1 MRWVICA
8 AVTLAFAPSAFAG
21 DFSILRGSEP
31 TYHWGGVYGGVQGGY
46 TSANIGLAP
55 AAGPDIAYILRETT
69 IETDQQISNWP
80 VLSNRSPASAS
91 AGGFVGYNLE
101 WENIILGLE
110 LNYNHV
116 QLAASSDG
124 ALSRSF
130 TDSGNLPAGHHYL
143 YTLTAAAAANFSM
156 SDVLTFRARAGWEA
170 GNFLPY
176 FFGGLAIGRA
186 NVSSAATVSYTATDF
201 PDSQNPPLT
210 PLPDLC
216 YNTGACPAADGT
228 HGNSTNGIIAY
239 GATMG
244 FGADVALTAN
254 VFVRAELEH
263 IYFAPVDGIQVSV
276 SSARVGAGLKF

>member
-1 MRWVICA
+1 MERTRLMRWVICA

-46 TSANIGLAP
+46 TSADIGLAP

-143 YTLTAAAAANFSM
+143 YTVDVAAHAALSM
-156 SDVLTFRARAGWEA
+156 TDIAQFRARAGWEA

-176 FFGGLAIGRA
+176 AFAGFAVGRA
-186 NVSSAATVSYTATDF
+186 NVSSSATVSYSAIDF
-201 PDSQNPPLT
+201 PDSENPPLT
-210 PLPDLC
+210 PLPNLSV
-216 YNTGACPAADGT
+216 PAQT
-228 HGNSTNGIIAY
+228 QGNSQNNAYAY
-239 GATMG
+239 GVSMG

>member
-8 AVTLAFAPSAFAG
+8 VAMLALAPRAYAG
-21 DFSILRGSEP
+21 DLSILRGSEP
-31 TYHWGGVYGGVQGGY
+31 TYHWGGFYGGVAAGY
-46 TSANIGLAP
+46 SSGFATLGP
-55 AAGPDIAYILRETT
+55 AASPDIGFILRQTS
-69 IETDQQISNWP
+69 IEADQQISQWP
-80 VLSNRSPASAS
+80 VLGNRSPTSMNI
-91 AGGFVGYNLE
+91 GGFVGYNLE
-101 WENIILGLE
+101 WENVILGTEVDYSHSPLSA
-110 LNYNHV
+110 H
-116 QLAASSDG
+116 AAG
-124 ALSRSF
+124 ALTRNF
-130 TDSGNLPAGHHYL
+130 TDSGNIPAGHHYF

-216 YNTGACPAADGT
+216 YNTAACPAADGT

-244 FGADVALTAN
+244 LGVDIAMTSHW
-254 VFVRAELEH
+254 FVRGEFEH
-263 IYFAPVDGIQVSV
+263 IYFAPINSVQFSV
-276 SSARVGAGLKF
+276 SSAHVGAGYKF